1 MPRSFYCNKAG
12 LLCLLLFVY
21 AISSAQ
27 VVDTVAYNQL
37 LELEVVSSA
46 KPSSI
51 SSSSPLQVMEHDD
64 FLRSGA
70 LSLSDAVKRMTGVD
84 VRDYG
89 GLGGLKTVS
98 VRGLGAKHTAVSYDG
113 LVLADAQSGQV
124 DIGRLSLENIGMLSL
139 SMLGSD
145 DIFKSATEHASAS
158 LLALQS
164 LRPTAN
170 DSYVRVRTGSF
181 GLADATLHHNH
192 CFSGNWSG
200 SLHGN
205 YLRSDGMYP
214 FVLVNG
220 ENKTVEKRRDSD
232 VQSFNVEGNLFG
244 TIADG
249 DLSVKIS
256 FYDSER
262 GLPGAVNLYNKENRE
277 RLWDDNFYLQAHYDV
292 PLNRYFQLKA
302 RLKYDYHYSK
312 YKEIN
317 KNYASGQQVDVN
329 EKNEYYASLGVKY
342 TPLQGLSFAFTSDI
356 SYSTLYNNFEDSKA
370 PRRLSS
376 ISVLAAQYN
385 VGRFVATATLLGT
398 YMADKVISGAVPA
411 PYARLS
417 PSLSLM
423 YQPVASFPLRLRA
436 SYKDAYRVP
445 TFADLYYLR
454 LGNVGL
460 KPEKASQFNFGLV
473 WNESFGR
480 VVNYAS
486 VAVDGFYNKVKDKIV
501 ALPTMYVWRMM
512 NFGKADIAGVD
523 VTAQVDVA
531 LSRKISLL
539 FDAGYSFQHAV
550 DVTDAS
556 AKNYRHQ
563 MPYTP
568 RHSGKFT
575 LSLMNPYV
583 NVSYIFTAVG
593 DRYMLPQN
601 TLRNR
606 IDGYT
611 EHSFSLNRDFVF
623 NSCSLRLQGELLN
636 IGNKQYEVIRY
647 YPMPRFSWRLSARLS
662 F

>member
-1 MPRSFYCNKAG
+1 MPRSFYCNKVG

-46 KPSSI
+46 KPSSM

-220 ENKTVEKRRDSD
+220 KNKIVEKRRDSD

-342 TPLQGLSFAFTSDI
+342 TPLQGLSFAFTSDF

-370 PRRLSS
+370 PRRISS
-376 ISVLAAQYN
+376 ISVFAAQYN

-398 YMADKVISGAVPA
+398 YVADKVISGAVPA
-411 PYARLS
+411 PYMRLS

-473 WNESFGR
+473 WNGSFGR

-486 VAVDGFYNKVKDKIV
+486 VSVDGFYNKVKDKIV

-623 NSCSLRLQGELLN
+623 DTCSLRLQGELLN

-647 YPMPRFSWRLSARLS
+647 YPMPRFSWRLSARFS

>member
-1 MPRSFYCNKAG
+1 MSRRFFSNWLCT
-12 LLCLLLFVY
+12 LCLLLVHSV
-21 AISSAQ
+21 SSAQ
-27 VVDTVAYNQL
+27 VVDTVAYEQL
-37 LELEVVSSA
+37 LELEVVTAA
-46 KPSSI
+46 KPSSS
-51 SSSSPLQVMEHDD
+51 SSSSPLQVMEQGD
-64 FLRSGA
+64 FLRIGA
-70 LSLSDAVKRMTGVD
+70 SSLSDAVKRMTGVD
-84 VRDYG
+84 VHDYG

-124 DIGRLSLENIGMLSL
+124 DIGRLSLENIAVLSL
-139 SMLGSD
+139 SMGGED
-145 DIFKSATEHASAS
+145 DIFKSATEFASAS
-158 LLALQS
+158 LLALRS
-164 LRPTAN
+164 LRPVAN
-170 DSYVRVRTGSF
+170 GSYARVRTGSF
-181 GLADATLHHNH
+181 GLADATLHHSH

-200 SLHGN
+200 SLHAN

-214 FVLVNG
+214 FLLENGVN
-220 ENKTVEKRRDSD
+220 ESVEKRRDSD

-244 TIADG
+244 TVADG

-292 PLNRYFQLKA
+292 PLNRCFQLKA

-317 KNYASGQQVDVN
+317 KNYDSGQQVDVN

-342 TPLQGLSFAFTSDI
+342 TPLQGLSFAFTSDF

-398 YMADKVISGAVPA
+398 YVSDAVKSGVA
-411 PYARLS
+411 PEPYVRLS
-417 PSLSLM
+417 PSLSLSF
-423 YQPVASFPLRLRA
+423 QPVASFPLRLRA

-460 KPEKASQFNFGLV
+460 KPEKASQFNFGVV

-480 VVNYAS
+480 VVPFVS
-486 VAVDGFYNKVKDKIV
+486 LVVDGYYNKVEDKIV

-512 NFGKADIAGVD
+512 NFGKAEIAGVD
-523 VTAQVDVA
+523 ANAQVDVVI
-531 LSRKISLL
+531 SRKISLS
-539 FDAGYSFQHAV
+539 FDAGYSYQYAV
-550 DVTDAS
+550 DITDAS

-563 MPYTP
+563 LPYTP

-575 LSLMNPYV
+575 LSLINPYV

-647 YPMPRFSWRLSARLS
+647 YPMPRFSWRLSACFS

>member
-1 MPRSFYCNKAG
+1 MPRSFYCNKVG

-21 AISSAQ
+21 AMSSAQ

-200 SLHGN
+200 SLHAN

-277 RLWDDNFYLQAHYDV
+277 RLWDDNFYVQAHYDV

-342 TPLQGLSFAFTSDI
+342 TPLQGLSFAFTSDF

-370 PRRLSS
+370 PRRVSS

-398 YMADKVISGAVPA
+398 YVADKVISGAVPA

-623 NSCSLRLQGELLN
+623 DTCSLRLQGELLN

-647 YPMPRFSWRLSARLS
+647 YPMPRFSWRLSARFS

>member
-1 MPRSFYCNKAG
+1 MPRSFYCNKVG

-64 FLRSGA
+64 FLRSGV

-164 LRPTAN
+164 LRPTVN

-220 ENKTVEKRRDSD
+220 KNKTVEKRRDSD

-277 RLWDDNFYLQAHYDV
+277 RLWDDNFYVQAHYDV
-292 PLNRYFQLKA
+292 PLNENFQLKA

-342 TPLQGLSFAFTSDI
+342 TPLQGLSFAFTSDF

-370 PRRLSS
+370 PRRVSS

-398 YMADKVISGAVPA
+398 YVADKVISGVA
-411 PYARLS
+411 PEPYSRLS

-423 YQPVASFPLRLRA
+423 FQPVASFPLRLRA

-486 VAVDGFYNKVKDKIV
+486 VSVDGFYNKVKDKIV

-611 EHSFSLNRDFVF
+611 EHSFSLNKDFVF
-623 NSCSLRLQGELLN
+623 DTTGLEHKVRKLIHPLERHLHPDDL
-636 IGNKQYEVIRY
+636 IH
-647 YPMPRFSWRLSARLS
+647 L
-662 F
+662 

>member
-1 MPRSFYCNKAG
+1 MPRSFYCNKVG

-70 LSLSDAVKRMTGVD
+70 LSLSEAVKRMTGVD

-124 DIGRLSLENIGMLSL
+124 DIGRLSLENIAVLSL
-139 SMLGSD
+139 SVGGED
-145 DIFKSATEHASAS
+145 DIFKSATEFASAS

-244 TIADG
+244 TVADG

-292 PLNRYFQLKA
+292 PLNENFQLKA

-342 TPLQGLSFAFTSDI
+342 TPLQGLSFAFTSDF

-370 PRRLSS
+370 PRRISS
-376 ISVLAAQYN
+376 ISVFAAQYN

-398 YMADKVISGAVPA
+398 YVADKVISGAVPA

-486 VAVDGFYNKVKDKIV
+486 VSVDGFYNKVKDKIV

-623 NSCSLRLQGELLN
+623 DTCSLRLQGELLN

-647 YPMPRFSWRLSARLS
+647 YPMPRFSWRLSACLN

>member
-1 MPRSFYCNKAG
+1 MPRSFYCNKVG

-170 DSYVRVRTGSF
+170 GSYVRVRTGSF

-342 TPLQGLSFAFTSDI
+342 TPLQGLSFAFTSDF

-398 YMADKVISGAVPA
+398 YVADKVISGAVPA

-423 YQPVASFPLRLRA
+423 FQPVASFPLRLRA

-486 VAVDGFYNKVKDKIV
+486 VSVDGFYNKVKDKIV

-623 NSCSLRLQGELLN
+623 DTCSLRLQGELLN

>member
-1 MPRSFYCNKAG
+1 MPRSFYCNKVG

-37 LELEVVSSA
+37 LELEVLSSA

-244 TIADG
+244 TVADG

-292 PLNRYFQLKA
+292 PLNENFQLKA

-342 TPLQGLSFAFTSDI
+342 TPLQGLSFAFTSDF

-370 PRRLSS
+370 PRRISS
-376 ISVLAAQYN
+376 ISVFAAQYN

-398 YMADKVISGAVPA
+398 YVADKVISGAVPA

-623 NSCSLRLQGELLN
+623 DTCSLRLQGELLN

-647 YPMPRFSWRLSARLS
+647 YPMPRFSWRLSACLN

>member
-1 MPRSFYCNKAG
+1 MPRSFYSNKVG

-192 CFSGNWSG
+192 CFSGYWAG

-244 TIADG
+244 TVADG

-292 PLNRYFQLKA
+292 PLNENFQLKA

-342 TPLQGLSFAFTSDI
+342 TPLQGLSFAFTSDF

-370 PRRLSS
+370 PRRISS
-376 ISVLAAQYN
+376 ISVFAAQYN

-398 YMADKVISGAVPA
+398 YVADKVISGAVPA

-523 VTAQVDVA
+523 VTAQVDVV

-575 LSLMNPYV
+575 LSLINPYV

-623 NSCSLRLQGELLN
+623 DTCSLRLQGELLN

>member
-1 MPRSFYCNKAG
+1 MPRSFYCNKVG

-277 RLWDDNFYLQAHYDV
+277 RLWDDNFYVQAHYDV
-292 PLNRYFQLKA
+292 PLNENFQLKA

-317 KNYASGQQVDVN
+317 KNYATGQQTDIN

-342 TPLQGLSFAFTSDI
+342 NPLQGLSFAFTSDI

-370 PRRLSS
+370 PRRVSS

-398 YMADKVISGAVPA
+398 YVADKVISGAVPA

-417 PSLSLM
+417 PSSSLM

-512 NFGKADIAGVD
+512 NFGKADIVGVD

-623 NSCSLRLQGELLN
+623 DTCSLRLQGELLN

-647 YPMPRFSWRLSARLS
+647 YPMPRFSWRLSARFS